1 MAFDPNLPADHS
13 PLSSAEMRVQLQGLK
28 ALIDIQQ
35 MQMVSLQQQLS
46 PLMPVLSRTAG
57 GQWTLAYAGPAQS
70 IWQIWAR
77 YAGSEAWSD
86 FGEISTSEFPAADD
100 AMSPGGAWW
109 QVKLCGEDGDGNQC
123 TPFSNII
130 SFGPVPT

>member
-1 MAFDPNLPADHS
+1 MGVGIRQTESAPNSHLLSSNSRILIVMAFDPNLPADHS

-35 MQMVSLQQQLS
+35 IQMVSLQQQLS

-86 FGEISTSEFPAADD
+86 FGEIS
-100 AMSPGGAWW
+100 
-109 QVKLCGEDGDGNQC
+109 
-123 TPFSNII
+123 
-130 SFGPVPT
+130 